1 MSKLLPKE
9 YYSTTRKLHVPVW
22 ELNEDDFDFHQSA
35 LILRWAQATEN
46 ENLKTLVKNYIA
58 FLQEGEGKN
67 QLDVFDFVNKIR
79 YRGEEE

>member
-35 LILRWAQATEN
+35 MILRWAQATS
-46 ENLKTLVKNYIA
+46 
-58 FLQEGEGKN
+58 
-67 QLDVFDFVNKIR
+67 
-79 YRGEEE
+79 